1 MAKARITYRFDHTRA
16 ADGTR
21 KPGAVQEDKV
31 IPLFQEEFQVVED
44 RVEAGPEA
52 NDISKEHSD
61 FTRMESLFESHSLN
75 SFTADFGTWSS
86 PIESESERV
95 ERIIRGTRHH
105 TEELDVEPGIG
116 SEPKTESASDQWS
129 TYTNQG
135 PWPEPPLRTRYSR
148 STGPHWFRIATSIA
162 GAVITGVAFGFFVLS
177 MFSSNSGDVSDPA
190 SKTAQTAV
198 AKNTQTKTDTT
209 APTQG
214 TDNKPVPVAANTNTA
229 NAAAVSIAGKS
240 YSFVQSGVFSTQ
252 QSADAAQADLKKK
265 GLGSAIEQS
274 DKITVFAGFAAS
286 RDDALAISQLLKE
299 KKLEVYI
306 KNMDIPAVTSIKWT
320 GSKPEILAAYISQG
334 DKLIRL
340 AAGLTTVHLAETKP
354 TALDEP
360 SLQAVKTTHQGIT
373 ALAATVGDGASAD
386 SKSLVQKMAT
396 SLNSTVQSMEE
407 YKKNPSSAMLWQAQ
421 SSMMQYIIMQKALLL
436 AISG

>member
-16 ADGTR
+16 VDGTR
-21 KPGAVQEDKV
+21 KPGAVQDDKV
-31 IPLFQEEFQVVED
+31 IPLFQEEFQVMED
-44 RVEAGPEA
+44 RVEAVPEA
-52 NDISKEHSD
+52 SDISKEQSE

-75 SFTADFGTWSS
+75 SFTTDFGTWSS

-95 ERIIRGTRHH
+95 ERIIRETRHQS
-105 TEELDVEPGIG
+105 EGMDVEPSRGP
-116 SEPKTESASDQWS
+116 EPKTESASDQWS

-135 PWPEPPLRTRYSR
+135 PRPEPPLRTRYSK

-162 GAVITGVAFGFFVLS
+162 GAVITGVAFGYFVLS
-177 MFSSNSGDVSDPA
+177 MFSNNSGDVSEQA
-190 SKTAQTAV
+190 SKTPQTAV
-198 AKNTQTKTDTT
+198 TKNIQGNTATA

-214 TDNKPVPVAANTNTA
+214 TDNKSAPVAANTA

-274 DKITVFAGFAAS
+274 DKITVFAGFAPS

-299 KKLEVYI
+299 KKQEVYI
-306 KNMDIPAVTSIKWT
+306 KNVDIPAVTSIKWT
-320 GSKPEILAAYISQG
+320 GSKPEILASYISQG

-340 AAGLTTVHLAETKP
+340 AAGLTTVHLVETKL
-354 TALDEP
+354 TALDES
-360 SLQAVKTTHQGIT
+360 SLQAIKTAHQGIT
-373 ALAATVGDGASAD
+373 ALAASVGEGASAD
-386 SKSLVQKMAT
+386 SKSFVQKMAT

-421 SSMMQYIIMQKALLL
+421 SSMMQYIIAQKALLT